1 MSDGGLRQAIIA
13 AFREFAAAP
22 VADGAKSLL
31 AALGY
36 RSDRHIALTPN
47 SSEQFLATYVTG
59 RPFRSDHA
67 LVDHWTTIDPLFQ
80 LTAEDIT
87 RTAQTQLAFEAKG
100 KWNHAIIESYLFFAI
115 ELKHETYTRTQ
126 LAELTREINRL
137 FPMPVML
144 LIRHGRC
151 LTVAVINRRL
161 HKKDESRDVLEKVT
175 LIKDINL
182 TKPHRAHV
190 EILADLALPSLAAR
204 HSVTNFVQLH
214 EAWRKT
220 LDSSELNKRFFQEV
234 AYWYFWASRQVTF
247 PKDAGPNKEVR
258 NATSL
263 IRLITRLIFCW
274 FIKEKSLIPDDLFR
288 QEKVRQLLN
297 DLSPE
302 ESTYYKAIL
311 QNLFFAT
318 LNQEMDKREFRKRT
332 KQPGGRDQHY
342 LITNLYRYEALWRDA
357 DQALKLFSD
366 IPFLNGG
373 LFECLD
379 KEIEE
384 KGARRVIRID
394 GFSDHKDNDVS
405 VPNLLFFGEEQ
416 EADLNE
422 VYGTSGKRY
431 KVRGLL
437 HIFDRYKFTVHENTP
452 IEEEVALDPE
462 LLGKVFENLLASYN
476 PETQTTAR
484 KQTGSFYTPREVVNY
499 MVDEALIAYLE
510 SRLTASDV
518 NARLRHLLA
527 YNDDLHQFSQDEAG
541 RFIEAIDHLKILDPA
556 CGSGAFPMG
565 ILHKLVF
572 ILGKLDQGNERWK
585 AKQIEK
591 ASEIPDITVREKVIA
606 DIEQA
611 FGKNE
616 LDYGRK
622 LYLIEHCLYGVDI
635 QPIAVQIAKLRCFI
649 SLVVDQRVD
658 SKADNLG
665 IRPLPNLETQFVAAN
680 TLIGIDR
687 PGQQLLRNP
696 EIDRLEEELRRI
708 RDQHFNAR
716 TPATK
721 RKCREGDAALRRT
734 ISALLEADG
743 FPHKTAEQLAGWD
756 PYNQNASAAFF
767 DPEWM
772 FGARDGFDIAIGN
785 PPYVRADEQ
794 SEWNHRQRRQIL
806 AGKQYE
812 TLWEKWDLFVPFI
825 ERAYKLL
832 KPGGVT
838 TLIVSDAFCHS
849 KYAQKPQ
856 NWFLKNARVLRLD
869 FCSDLQIFDAA
880 VHNLIY
886 LFQRSDGARNV
897 PERRVHTEQFG
908 NVTLLPSDEQIK
920 LTYRAFFQ
928 EATGASFSV
937 ATIPLTA
944 ICYISYGIAASSDE
958 KLYKGEFVTE
968 DVVQDFEDPTHPK
981 RYIEGKDIRQW
992 LTPFHRFLE
1001 WGTKRAPHKFRRQTF
1016 IELHEAKEKLM
1027 TIVVTGGTPPVMFD
1041 DLQRFTTHTS
1051 CIFVPWHALHGVR
1064 NNSVK
1069 KAARYRGELPSRPD
1083 LPKREELEA
1092 ASRRFAVKYL
1102 LGVMNST
1109 AARDFL
1115 RANRRSNIHLYPD
1128 DWKRLPIPDVPPEKQ
1143 KPIIILVER
1152 ILAAKAKDPA
1162 ADVSTLEAEID
1173 QLVYALYGLTPEEI
1187 KIVEESASDAS
1198 RGGSTARIPDKEEI
1212 SSVVDTDE

>member
-1 MSDGGLRQAIIA
+1 MSDGSLRQAIIA
-13 AFREFAAAP
+13 AFREFVASP

-47 SSEQFLATYVTG
+47 SSEQFLATYATG

-190 EILADLALPSLAAR
+190 EILADLALPSLLAR
-204 HSVTNFVQLH
+204 YSVTNFVQLH
-214 EAWRKT
+214 EAWQKT

-342 LITNLYRYEALWRDA
+342 LITNLYRYESLLRDPA
-357 DQALKLFSD
+357 QVLKLFSG

-384 KGARRVIRID
+384 KGTHRVIRID
-394 GFSDHKDNDVS
+394 GFSDRDDNEVS

-422 VYGTSGKRY
+422 VYGTTGKRY

-437 HIFDRYKFTVHENTP
+437 QIFDRYKFTVHENTP

-510 SRLTASDV
+510 SRLTGQDV
-518 NARLRHLLA
+518 NVRLRHLLA
-527 YNDDLHQFSQDEAG
+527 YNDDPHRFSPTEVG
-541 RFIEAIDHLKILDPA
+541 KLIEAIDHLKILDPA

-572 ILGKLDQGNERWK
+572 ILGKLDPRNERWK

-591 ASEIPDITVREKVIA
+591 ASEIPDVTVREKVVV

-658 SKADNLG
+658 PKADNLG
-665 IRPLPNLETQFVAAN
+665 VRPLPNLETQFVAAN

-687 PGQQLLRNP
+687 PGQQLLRNH
-696 EIDRLEEELRRI
+696 EIDRLEGELRRV
-708 RDQHFNAR
+708 RDRHFNAR

-721 RKCREGDAALRRT
+721 RKYREEDATLRRK
-734 ISALLEADG
+734 IGALLEADKL
-743 FPHKTAEQLAGWD
+743 FPHETAEQLAKWD
-756 PYNQNASAAFF
+756 PYDQNACVAFF

-772 FGARDGFDIAIGN
+772 FGVQDGFHITISN

-794 SEWNHRQRRQIL
+794 SEWNRRQRQQIL

-832 KPGGVT
+832 KPDGVT

-856 NWFLKNARVLRLD
+856 NWFLKNAHILRLD
-869 FCSDLQIFDAA
+869 FCSNLQIFDAA

-886 LFQRSDGARNV
+886 FFQKADGANHI
-897 PERRVHTEQFG
+897 PERRVHRETFG
-908 NVTLLPSDEQIK
+908 NVFTLPSDEQAK
-920 LTYRAFFQ
+920 LTHRVFFPEDGKRQ
-928 EATGASFSV
+928 ALTCKSL
-937 ATIPLTA
+937 PLDA
-944 ICYISYGIAASSDE
+944 ICYVSYGLRPSSDE
-958 KLYKGEFVTE
+958 HEAKGEFVTV
-968 DVVQDFEDPTHPK
+968 DLVSPMKDKIHCKPYV
-981 RYIEGKDIRQW
+981 EGKHLANW
-992 LTPFHRFLE
+992 LPATNLWLE
-1001 WGTKRAPHKFRRQTF
+1001 WGTARAPARFCRPTF
-1016 IELHEAKEKLM
+1016 PEMYEVSEKIIAQRSPGPDPVACYDSQGL
-1027 TIVVTGGTPPVMFD
+1027 VFTPASVGF
-1041 DLQRFTTHTS
+1041 
-1051 CIFVPWHALHGVR
+1051 IPWHMLSGVR
-1064 NNSVK
+1064 NNSLK
-1069 KAARYRGELPSRPD
+1069 KATRYRGEKPPRPD

-1092 ASRRFAVKYL
+1092 ISRRFDVKYL

-1128 DWKRLPIPDVPPEKQ
+1128 DWRKLPVPDVTADKQ
-1143 KPIIILVER
+1143 APVVKLVDK
-1152 ILAAKAKDPA
+1152 ILAVKRTNLA
-1162 ADVSTLEAEID
+1162 ADVSAFEAEID
-1173 QLVYALYGLTPEEI
+1173 ALVYNLYGLTPEEI
-1187 KIVEESASDAS
+1187 AIVEGSQS
-1198 RGGSTARIPDKEEI
+1198 RG
-1212 SSVVDTDE
+1212 

>member
-1 MSDGGLRQAIIA
+1 MSDKDIKQTVVA
-13 AFREFAAAP
+13 AFRDVAAWP
-22 VADGAKSLL
+22 LSVGARSLL

-36 RSDRHIALTPN
+36 GSDRTIALTPN
-47 SSEQFLATYVTG
+47 TSEHFLATYAAG

-87 RTAQTQLAFEAKG
+87 RTAQTQLAFEAKS

-161 HKKDESRDVLEKVT
+161 HKKDESKDVLEKVT

-182 TKPHRAHV
+182 ATPHRAHV
-190 EILADLALPSLAAR
+190 EILVDLALPSLLKRYSA
-204 HSVTNFVQLH
+204 TNFVQLH
-214 EAWRKT
+214 DAWQKT

-234 AYWYFWASRQVTF
+234 ANWYFWASRQVTF
-247 PKDAGPNKEVR
+247 PKEAGPNKEIR

-274 FIKEKSLIPDDLFR
+274 FIKEKGLIPDDLFR

-318 LNQEMDKREFRKRT
+318 LNQEMDKRAFRKRT

-342 LITNLYRYEALWRDA
+342 LITNLYRYETLWRDPA
-357 DQALKLFSD
+357 QALELLSG

-384 KGARRVIRID
+384 KGTRRVIRID
-394 GFSDHKDNDVS
+394 GFSDRDDNDVS

-422 VYGTSGKRY
+422 VYGTTGKRY

-437 HIFDRYKFTVHENTP
+437 QIFDRYKFTVHENTP

-462 LLGKVFENLLASYN
+462 LLGKVFENLLANYN

-510 SRLTASDV
+510 SKLTAPNVSS
-518 NARLRHLLA
+518 RLRHLLA
-527 YNDDLHQFSQDEAG
+527 YNDNPHRFSPAEVAG
-541 RFIEAIDHLKILDPA
+541 LIEAIDHLKILDPA

-572 ILGKLDQGNERWK
+572 MLGKLDPGNERWK

-591 ASEIPDITVREKVIA
+591 ALEIPDITVREKVIA
-606 DIEQA
+606 DIEQT

-658 SKADNLG
+658 PEADNLG

-687 PGQQLLRNP
+687 PDQQVLRNP
-696 EIDRLEEELRRI
+696 EIDRLEADLQRI
-708 RDQHFNAR
+708 RDRHFNAR
-716 TPATK
+716 TPVTK
-721 RKCREGDAALRRT
+721 RKCREEDAVLRRT

-743 FPHKTAEQLAGWD
+743 FPHTTAEQLAGWD
-756 PYNQNASAAFF
+756 PYNQNAFAAFF

-772 FGARDGFDIAIGN
+772 IGVRDGFDIAIGN

-794 SEWNHRQRRQIL
+794 SDWNRRQRDQIL
-806 AGKQYE
+806 ASKQYE

-832 KPGGVT
+832 KPSGIT
-838 TLIVSDAFCHS
+838 TLIVSDAFSHS

-856 NWFLKNARVLRLD
+856 NWFLKNARILRLD
-869 FCSDLQIFDAA
+869 FCSGLQIFDAA

-886 LFQRSDGARNV
+886 FFQRSEGAHNI
-897 PERRVHTEQFG
+897 PERRVHRETFG
-908 NVTLLPSDEQIK
+908 NVTTLPSDEQAK
-920 LTYRAFFQ
+920 LTYRAFFPQ
-928 EATGASFSV
+928 DTAKQSFVCQSV
-937 ATIPLTA
+937 LLAQ
-944 ICYISYGIAASSDE
+944 ICYISKGMVVHADE
-958 KLYKGEFVTE
+958 NEAHGEFELKDLVS
-968 DVVQDFEDPTHPK
+968 DKKDRVHSKPFV
-981 RYIEGKDIRQW
+981 EGKHLERW
-992 LTPFHRFLE
+992 LPAHQKWLE
-1001 WGTKRAPHKFRRQTF
+1001 WGTNRAPGLFSRPTF
-1016 IELHEAKEKLM
+1016 PQIYTVTEKLISVDM
-1027 TIVVTGGTPPVMFD
+1027 AAGVDKLRVVYD
-1041 DLQRFTTHTS
+1041 DRQLFHNHS
-1051 CIFVPWHALHGVR
+1051 AWSFIPWHMLSGVR
-1064 NNSVK
+1064 NNSLK

-1092 ASRRFAVKYL
+1092 TSRRFAVKYL

-1128 DWKRLPIPDVPPEKQ
+1128 DWKKLPVPDVTADKQ
-1143 KPIIILVER
+1143 APVVELVDK
-1152 ILAAKAKDPA
+1152 ILAAKHTDPA
-1162 ADVSTLEAEID
+1162 ADVSALEAEID
-1173 QLVYALYGLTPEEI
+1173 ALVSNLYGLTPE
-1187 KIVEESASDAS
+1187 KIPTVEGSQS
-1198 RGGSTARIPDKEEI
+1198 RG
-1212 SSVVDTDE
+1212 

>member
-1 MSDGGLRQAIIA
+1 MSDGDVRQAVVA
-13 AFREFAAAP
+13 AFGDVAASPLA
-22 VADGAKSLL
+22 AGARSLL

-36 RSDRHIALTPN
+36 GSDRIIALAPN
-47 SSEQFLATYVTG
+47 SSEHFLATYAAG

-115 ELKHETYTRTQ
+115 ELKQETYTRTQ

-144 LIRHGRC
+144 LIRYGRC

-182 TKPHRAHV
+182 SKPHRAHV
-190 EILADLALPSLAAR
+190 EILADLALSSLVAR
-204 HSVTNFVQLH
+204 YSVTNFVQLH
-214 EAWRKT
+214 EAWQKT

-234 AYWYFWASRQVTF
+234 ANWYFWASRQVTF

-274 FIKEKSLIPDDLFR
+274 FIKEKGLISDDLFHH
-288 QEKVRQLLN
+288 EKVRQLFK
-297 DLSPE
+297 DLSPK

-318 LNQEMDKREFRKRT
+318 LNQEMGKREFRKRT
-332 KQPGGRDQHY
+332 KQSGGRDQHY
-342 LITNLYRYEALWRDA
+342 LITNLYRYEGLLRDPA
-357 DQALKLFSD
+357 TMLKLLSS

-384 KGARRVIRID
+384 RGAYRVIRID
-394 GFSDHKDNDVS
+394 GFSDRDDNDVS

-422 VYGTSGKRY
+422 VYGTTGKRY

-437 HIFDRYKFTVHENTP
+437 QIFDRYKFTIYENTP

-510 SRLTASDV
+510 SRLTAPDV

-527 YNDDLHQFSQDEAG
+527 YNDDPHQFSPDEVS
-541 RFIEAIDHLKILDPA
+541 RLIEAIDHLKILDPA
-556 CGSGAFPMG
+556 CGSAAFPMG

-572 ILGKLDQGNERWK
+572 ILGKLDPRNGQWKERQIVRVQE
-585 AKQIEK
+585 ALAAAEQIED
-591 ASEIPDITVREKVIA
+591 ARFREQTIGEL
-606 DIEQA
+606 EQQINSINDA
-611 FGKNE
+611 FERNE

-658 SKADNLG
+658 PKADNLG

-687 PGQQLLRNP
+687 PEQQVLRNP

-794 SEWNHRQRRQIL
+794 SEWNQRQRRQIL
-806 AGKQYE
+806 ASKQYE

-849 KYAQKPQ
+849 KYAQKSQ
-856 NWFLKNARVLRLD
+856 NWFLNSARILRLD

-886 LFQRSDGARNV
+886 FFQRSDGAHHI
-897 PERRVHTEQFG
+897 PERRVHRETFSD
-908 NVTLLPSDEQIK
+908 VTTLPSDQQTK
-920 LTYRAFFQ
+920 LTYRVFFPEEVQ
-928 EATGASFSV
+928 HEGFSNPTLPV
-937 ATIPLTA
+937 GS
-944 ICYISYGIAASSDE
+944 ICYISYGLRPSSDE
-958 KLYKGEFVTE
+958 HEAKGEFVTV
-968 DVVQDFEDPTHPK
+968 DLVSPTKDKIHCKP
-981 RYIEGKDIRQW
+981 YVEGKHLANW
-992 LTPFHRFLE
+992 LPATNLWLE
-1001 WGTKRAPHKFRRQTF
+1001 WGTARAPARFCRPTF
-1016 IELHEAKEKLM
+1016 AEMYEVSEK
-1027 TIVVTGGTPPVMFD
+1027 IIAQRSPGPDPVACY
-1041 DLQRFTTHTS
+1041 DLQRLVFTPAS
-1051 CIFVPWHALHGVR
+1051 VGFIPWHMLSGVR
-1064 NNSVK
+1064 NNSLK
-1069 KAARYRGELPSRPD
+1069 KTARYRGERPPRPD

-1092 ASRRFAVKYL
+1092 TSRRFAVKYL

-1128 DWKRLPIPDVPPEKQ
+1128 DWKKLPVPDVAADKQ
-1143 KPIIILVER
+1143 APVVKLVDK
-1152 ILAAKAKDPA
+1152 ILAAKRSNPS
-1162 ADVSTLEAEID
+1162 ADVSALEAQID
-1173 QLVYALYGLTPEEI
+1173 ALVSNLYGLTKDEMALIEEG
-1187 KIVEESASDAS
+1187 
-1198 RGGSTARIPDKEEI
+1198 R
-1212 SSVVDTDE
+1212 

>member
-1 MSDGGLRQAIIA
+1 MSDGDVRQAVVA
-13 AFREFAAAP
+13 ALREFAAAP
-22 VADGAKSLL
+22 VADGARSLL
-31 AALGY
+31 AASGY

-47 SSEQFLATYVTG
+47 SSEHFLATYAAG

-80 LTAEDIT
+80 LTAEEIT
-87 RTAQTQLAFEAKG
+87 RTAQTQLAFDAKG

-115 ELKHETYTRTQ
+115 ELKQETYTRTQ

-144 LIRHGRC
+144 LIRHGRY

-204 HSVTNFVQLH
+204 HNVTNFVQLH

-247 PKDAGPNKEVR
+247 PKEAGPNKEVR

-332 KQPGGRDQHY
+332 TQSGGRDQHY
-342 LITNLYRYEALWRDA
+342 LITTLYRYESLLRDPA
-357 DQALKLFSD
+357 AMLTLLSS

-384 KGARRVIRID
+384 KGTRRVIRMD
-394 GFSDHKDNDVS
+394 GFSDRDDNEVS

-416 EADLNE
+416 EADLND

-437 HIFDRYKFTVHENTP
+437 STFERYKFTIHENTP

-510 SRLTASDV
+510 SKLTGPDV
-518 NARLRHLLA
+518 NVRLRHLLA
-527 YNDDLHQFSQDEAG
+527 YNDDPHRFSPDEVG
-541 RFIEAIDHLKILDPA
+541 TLIEAIDHLKILDPA

-572 ILGKLDQGNERWK
+572 ILGKLDPGNERWK

-658 SKADNLG
+658 PRADNLG
-665 IRPLPNLETQFVAAN
+665 VRPLPNLETQFVAAN
-680 TLIGIDR
+680 TLIAINR
-687 PGQQLLRNP
+687 PEQQVLRNP
-696 EIDRLEEELRRI
+696 EIDRLEADLQRI
-708 RDQHFNAR
+708 RDRHFNAR
-716 TPATK
+716 TPTTK
-721 RKCREGDAALRRT
+721 RRCREEDATLRRK

-743 FPHKTAEQLAGWD
+743 FPHETAEQLAGWD
-756 PYNQNASAAFF
+756 PYNQNASAAFC

-772 FGARDGFDIAIGN
+772 FGVREGFDIAIGN
-785 PPYVRADEQ
+785 PPYVRQEDIKELKPALKDHYACFTGTAD
-794 SEWNHRQRRQIL
+794 IYVYF
-806 AGKQYE
+806 YE
-812 TLWEKWDLFVPFI
+812 RSI
-825 ERAYKLL
+825 QLL
-832 KPGGVT
+832 KTGGVLSFISSNKYFRSGYGEKLRAFLGKENRLVQIIDFGDAPVFT
-838 TLIVSDAFCHS
+838 AIAYPCIVLIARERVAANRTRVLTWEPGVPIEEFPAVFTAKSFTM
-849 KYAQKPQ
+849 AQQDLTPSG
-856 NWFLKNARVLRLD
+856 WRLESRAVLRLLDKLKQVGKPLGEYVNGRFYRGILTGLNEAFVVDQDTRDRLIAEDKSSKEVLKPFLRGRDVKRWRVD
-869 FCSDLQIFDAA
+869 FDDQYLITIESSENKSHSWSGKSEKEAKKIFAKTYPA
-880 VHNLIY
+880 IH
-886 LFQRSDGARNV
+886 
-897 PERRVHTEQFG
+897 ERFEQFRAALKKRDDQG
-908 NVTLLPSDEQIK
+908 KFFWELRSCVYWQEFEQPKVI
-920 LTYRAFFQ
+920 
-928 EATGASFSV
+928 
-937 ATIPLTA
+937 IPA
-944 ICYISYGIAASSDE
+944 IA
-958 KLYKGEFVTE
+958 
-968 DVVQDFEDPTHPK
+968 
-981 RYIEGKDIRQW
+981 
-992 LTPFHRFLE
+992 
-1001 WGTKRAPHKFRRQTF
+1001 
-1016 IELHEAKEKLM
+1016 
-1027 TIVVTGGTPPVMFD
+1027 
-1041 DLQRFTTHTS
+1041 
-1051 CIFVPWHALHGVR
+1051 
-1064 NNSVK
+1064 NSVQY
-1069 KAARYRGELPSRPD
+1069 APD
-1083 LPKREELEA
+1083 SKGYFTNDKTSICVTNEA
-1092 ASRRFAVKYL
+1092 SYL
-1102 LGVMNST
+1102 LGLLNSRLLWWLIQRT
-1109 AARDFL
+1109 AASKQGGFYEFKPMYV
-1115 RANRRSNIHLYPD
+1115 ST
-1128 DWKRLPIPDVPPEKQ
+1128 LPIPDLPQKNKTPLVTFAEKA
-1143 KPIIILVER
+1143 
-1152 ILAAKAKDPA
+1152 LAAKAKDAA
-1162 ADVSTLEAEID
+1162 ADVSALEAEID
-1173 QLVYALYGLTPEEI
+1173 ALVYDLYGLTRDEI
-1187 KIVEESASDAS
+1187 ALIED
-1198 RGGSTARIPDKEEI
+1198 RPCPPMI
-1212 SSVVDTDE
+1212 